1 MLTFFIWGN
10 LLKKFYV
17 KVPNEKNILIGISKT
32 GMYIE
37 KCDNLYVSLIAPKTG
52 IHIEK
57 CDNLYIRDRNCQWF
71 SLFYVSQFNTRNT
84 YNFYHNLNNNLRII
98 IVCGF
103 TAIMFCFT

>member
-1 MLTFFIWGN
+1 
-10 LLKKFYV
+10 
-17 KVPNEKNILIGISKT
+17 VPNGKNILIGISKT

-84 YNFYHNLNNNLRII
+84 YSFYHNLNNNLRII
-98 IVCGF
+98 IVCVF